1 MSEPVEA
8 IGKSSAFGRLLG
20 LEIVKADAG
29 EAVLRLSMHDGLR
42 NLHGKLHGGALFSLI
57 DSAMGQASHS
67 LTDGT
72 PSSVTLECKVN
83 YIRARQRRRSALPRL
98 AAAQRQAHPGAR
110 SRSASGRQAGRQGTS
125 HLRLRVT
132 VAAQAGL

>member
-1 MSEPVEA
+1 MSEPVEE

-20 LEIVKADAG
+20 LEIVKAEAG
-29 EAVLRLSMHDGLR
+29 EALLKLSMHDGLR

-67 LTDGT
+67 LSDGA

-83 YIRARQRRRSALPRL
+83 YIRSVSEGDLLCRAWLL
-98 AAAQRQAHPGAR
+98 H
-110 SRSASGRQAGRQGTS
+110 SGRRTQVIEAEVHQGDK
-125 HLRLRVT
+125 L
-132 VAAQAGL
+132 VAKAQATFACM

>member
-1 MSEPVEA
+1 MNEPVEEV
-8 IGKSSAFGRLLG
+8 GKSSAFGRLLG
-20 LEIVKADAG
+20 LEIVTAAGG

-83 YIRARQRRRSALPRL
+83 YIRPVSEGDLLCRAWLL
-98 AAAQRQAHPGAR
+98 H
-110 SRSASGRQAGRQGTS
+110 SGRRTQVIEAEVHQGDK
-125 HLRLRVT
+125 L
-132 VAAQAGL
+132 VAKAQATFACV